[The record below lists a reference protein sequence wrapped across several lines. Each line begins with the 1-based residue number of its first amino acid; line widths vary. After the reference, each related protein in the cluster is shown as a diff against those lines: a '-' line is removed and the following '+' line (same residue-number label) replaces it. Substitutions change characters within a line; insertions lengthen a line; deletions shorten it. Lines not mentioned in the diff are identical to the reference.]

1 MQRYTLNA
9 RYGQPCFWGE
19 ECFLKTILQQARSAL
34 TRSKDTAA
42 EKEASSPD
50 SAKQQSAVAA
60 ATSSAGSAQQATARL
75 NALLGATDSAA
86 LQAQTPEQTQAT
98 PVELSPQTTAEFA
111 ASSKLSESAAQN
123 VRATADNT
131 EQATVSVCADATIP
145 EGKTA
150 TESAAEPQEITAAVA
165 AADTAPDTSET
176 VTTTTSPQFY
186 PVVVSTPAELA
197 AAHKAGAKKILVKG
211 ELASKLETAFGGL
224 RSLSSASLN
233 ALALVLSGAAL
244 LAPFTGGVSLGAAGT
259 VMGTLGAA
267 LTATAIAA
275 ISAIG
280 LSLVVAVFKGYDE
293 IKLAGGGVELRLK
306 KHVPKAEKQAAETD
320 SATAATVADA
330 EVKAAAKADVKAE
343 DKAHEPKTSAAAKP

>member
-1 MQRYTLNA
+1 MVTT
-9 RYGQPCFWGE
+9 P
-19 ECFLKTILQQARSAL
+19 
-34 TRSKDTAA
+34 
-42 EKEASSPD
+42 
-50 SAKQQSAVAA
+50 
-60 ATSSAGSAQQATARL
+60 SAGSAQQATARL

-123 VRATADNT
+123 VRATADKT

-150 TESAAEPQEITAAVA
+150 TESAAEPQEITAAVAA

-306 KHVPKAEKQAAETD
+306 KHVPKAEKQATETD

-330 EVKAAAKADVKAE
+330 EVKADAEADVKAK
-343 DKAHEPKTSAAAKP
+343 DKAH

>member
-1 MQRYTLNA
+1 M
-9 RYGQPCFWGE
+9 
-19 ECFLKTILQQARSAL
+19 QQARSAL
-34 TRSKDTAA
+34 TRSNDTAQDKETLSQNSVKHQTTA
-42 EKEASSPD
+42 E
-50 SAKQQSAVAA
+50 AVRLS
-60 ATSSAGSAQQATARL
+60 TGSAQQANARL
-75 NALLGATDSAA
+75 NALLGAADSDTQ
-86 LQAQTPEQTQAT
+86 QAQRPELVQIAEQRQTEQVA
-98 PVELSPQTTAEFA
+98 LSPQTTAGA
-111 ASSKLSESAAQN
+111 APSEH
-123 VRATADNT
+123 T
-131 EQATVSVCADATIP
+131 ESIDSTENSVCALSSSAEKSATLKATVVNDA
-145 EGKTA
+145 A
-150 TESAAEPQEITAAVA
+150 SANA
-165 AADTAPDTSET
+165 TSET
-176 VTTTTSPQFY
+176 AINATQQFY

-211 ELASKLETAFGGL
+211 ELASKLDKAFGGL

-306 KHVPKAEKQAAETD
+306 KHVPKSEQQQGTKTEAFAAD
-320 SATAATVADA
+320 SVADA
-330 EVKAAAKADVKAE
+330 QAKAKDKK
-343 DKAHEPKTSAAAKP
+343 DKAHGPKTSAAQSRKT

>member
-1 MQRYTLNA
+1 MRRYTLPA

-42 EKEASSPD
+42 EKEAPSPD
-50 SAKQQSAVAA
+50 SAKYQSAAAA
-60 ATSSAGSAQQATARL
+60 ATPSAGSAQQATARL
-75 NALLGATDSAA
+75 NALLGAADRAA
-86 LQAQTPEQTQAT
+86 LQAQTPEQT
-98 PVELSPQTTAEFA
+98 ELVGLPPQTTVEVV
-111 ASSKLSESAAQN
+111 ASSEL
-123 VRATADNT
+123 
-131 EQATVSVCADATIP
+131 I
-145 EGKTA
+145 EGKTV
-150 TESAAEPQEITAAVA
+150 TESVTADSQELLA
-165 AADTAPDTSET
+165 AAAAALAATTATDTSET
-176 VTTTTSPQFY
+176 VTTTTTTTTATNTIQQFY

-306 KHVPKAEKQAAETD
+306 KHVPKAEKQATEME
-320 SATAATVADA
+320 AAAPVTVADT
-330 EVKAAAKADVKAE
+330 EVKTDAAAKAE
-343 DKAHEPKTSAAAKP
+343 DKAHELKPSEAKP

>member
-1 MQRYTLNA
+1 LRRYTLPA

-42 EKEASSPD
+42 EKEAPSPD
-50 SAKQQSAVAA
+50 SAKYQSAAAA
-60 ATSSAGSAQQATARL
+60 ATPSAGSAQQATARL
-75 NALLGATDSAA
+75 NALLGAADRAV
-86 LQAQTPEQTQAT
+86 LQAQTPEQT
-98 PVELSPQTTAEFA
+98 ELVGLPPQTTVEVV
-111 ASSKLSESAAQN
+111 ASSEL
-123 VRATADNT
+123 
-131 EQATVSVCADATIP
+131 I
-145 EGKTA
+145 EGKTV
-150 TESAAEPQEITAAVA
+150 TESVTADSQELLA
-165 AADTAPDTSET
+165 AAALAATTATDTSET
-176 VTTTTSPQFY
+176 VTTTTTTTATTTTTTATNTIQQFY

-306 KHVPKAEKQAAETD
+306 KHVPKAEKQATETE
-320 SATAATVADA
+320 AAAPVTVADT
-330 EVKAAAKADVKAE
+330 EVKTDAAAKAE
-343 DKAHEPKTSAAAKP
+343 DKAHELKPSEAKP

>member
-1 MQRYTLNA
+1 MRRYTLPA

-42 EKEASSPD
+42 EKEAPSPD
-50 SAKQQSAVAA
+50 SAKYQSAAAA
-60 ATSSAGSAQQATARL
+60 ATPSAGSAQQATARL
-75 NALLGATDSAA
+75 NALLGAADRDA
-86 LQAQTPEQTQAT
+86 LQAQTPEQT
-98 PVELSPQTTAEFA
+98 ELVGLPPQTTVEVV
-111 ASSKLSESAAQN
+111 ASSEL
-123 VRATADNT
+123 
-131 EQATVSVCADATIP
+131 I
-145 EGKTA
+145 EGKTV
-150 TESAAEPQEITAAVA
+150 TESVTADSQELLA
-165 AADTAPDTSET
+165 AAAAAALAATTATDTSET
-176 VTTTTSPQFY
+176 VTTTTTTTTATTTTTTATNTIQQFY

-306 KHVPKAEKQAAETD
+306 KHVPKAEKQATETE
-320 SATAATVADA
+320 AAAPVTVADT
-330 EVKAAAKADVKAE
+330 EVKTDAAAKAE
-343 DKAHEPKTSAAAKP
+343 DKAHELKPSEAKL

>member
-1 MQRYTLNA
+1 MRRYTLPA

-42 EKEASSPD
+42 EKEAPSPD
-50 SAKQQSAVAA
+50 SAKYQSAAAA
-60 ATSSAGSAQQATARL
+60 ATPSAGSAQQATARL
-75 NALLGATDSAA
+75 NALLGAADRAA
-86 LQAQTPEQTQAT
+86 LQAQTPEQT
-98 PVELSPQTTAEFA
+98 ELVGLPPQTTVEVV
-111 ASSKLSESAAQN
+111 ASSEL
-123 VRATADNT
+123 
-131 EQATVSVCADATIP
+131 I
-145 EGKTA
+145 EGKTV
-150 TESAAEPQEITAAVA
+150 TESVTADSQELLA
-165 AADTAPDTSET
+165 AAAALAATTATDTSET
-176 VTTTTSPQFY
+176 VTTTTTTTATNTIQQFY

-306 KHVPKAEKQAAETD
+306 KHVPKAEKQATETE
-320 SATAATVADA
+320 AAAPVTVADT
-330 EVKAAAKADVKAE
+330 EVKTDAAAKAE
-343 DKAHEPKTSAAAKP
+343 DKAHELKPSEAKP

>member
-1 MQRYTLNA
+1 MRRYTLPA

-42 EKEASSPD
+42 EKEAPSPD
-50 SAKQQSAVAA
+50 SAKYQSAAAA
-60 ATSSAGSAQQATARL
+60 ATPSAGSAQQATARL
-75 NALLGATDSAA
+75 NALLGAADRAA
-86 LQAQTPEQTQAT
+86 LQAQTPEQT
-98 PVELSPQTTAEFA
+98 ELVGLPPQTTVEVV
-111 ASSKLSESAAQN
+111 ASSEL
-123 VRATADNT
+123 
-131 EQATVSVCADATIP
+131 I
-145 EGKTA
+145 EGKTV
-150 TESAAEPQEITAAVA
+150 TESVTADSQELLA
-165 AADTAPDTSET
+165 AAALAATTATDTSET
-176 VTTTTSPQFY
+176 VTTTTTTTATTTTTTTATNTIQQFY

-306 KHVPKAEKQAAETD
+306 KHVPKAEKQATETE
-320 SATAATVADA
+320 AAAPVTVADT
-330 EVKAAAKADVKAE
+330 EVKTDAAAKAE
-343 DKAHEPKTSAAAKP
+343 DKAHELKPSEAKP

>member
-50 SAKQQSAVAA
+50 SAKQQSAAVA
-60 ATSSAGSAQQATARL
+60 TTPSAGSAQQATARL

-86 LQAQTPEQTQAT
+86 LQAQTPELTQAT
-98 PVELSPQTTAEFA
+98 PVELPPQPMVEDA

-123 VRATADNT
+123 VRATADKT

-150 TESAAEPQEITAAVA
+150 TESAAEPQEITAAV

-306 KHVPKAEKQAAETD
+306 KHVPKAEKQATETD
-320 SATAATVADA
+320 SATAATAVTAPASATAA
-330 EVKAAAKADVKAE
+330 EADVKAD
-343 DKAHEPKTSAAAKP
+343 DKTHEPKPSAAKP

>member
-1 MQRYTLNA
+1 MRRYTLPA

-42 EKEASSPD
+42 EKEAPSPD
-50 SAKQQSAVAA
+50 SAKYQSAAAA
-60 ATSSAGSAQQATARL
+60 ATPSAGSAQQATARL
-75 NALLGATDSAA
+75 NALLGAADRAA
-86 LQAQTPEQTQAT
+86 LQAQTPEQT
-98 PVELSPQTTAEFA
+98 ELVGLPPQTTVEVV
-111 ASSKLSESAAQN
+111 ASSEL
-123 VRATADNT
+123 
-131 EQATVSVCADATIP
+131 I
-145 EGKTA
+145 EGKTV
-150 TESAAEPQEITAAVA
+150 TESVTADSQELLA
-165 AADTAPDTSET
+165 AAALAATTATDTSET
-176 VTTTTSPQFY
+176 VTTTTTTATTTTTTATNTIQQFY

-280 LSLVVAVFKGYDE
+280 LSLVIAVFKGYDE

-306 KHVPKAEKQAAETD
+306 KHVPKAEKQATETE
-320 SATAATVADA
+320 AAAPVTVADT
-330 EVKAAAKADVKAE
+330 EVKTDAAAKAE
-343 DKAHEPKTSAAAKP
+343 DKAHELKPSEAKP

>member
-1 MQRYTLNA
+1 M
-9 RYGQPCFWGE
+9 
-19 ECFLKTILQQARSAL
+19 QQARSAL
-34 TRSKDTAA
+34 TRSNDTAQDKETLSQNSVKHQTTA
-42 EKEASSPD
+42 E
-50 SAKQQSAVAA
+50 AVRLS
-60 ATSSAGSAQQATARL
+60 TGSAQQANARL
-75 NALLGATDSAA
+75 NALLGAADSDTQ
-86 LQAQTPEQTQAT
+86 QAQRPELVQIAEQWQTEQVA
-98 PVELSPQTTAEFA
+98 LSPQTTAGA
-111 ASSKLSESAAQN
+111 APSEHTESIDSAGS
-123 VRATADNT
+123 T
-131 EQATVSVCADATIP
+131 ENSVCALSVSAEKSATLKATVVNDA
-145 EGKTA
+145 A
-150 TESAAEPQEITAAVA
+150 SANA
-165 AADTAPDTSET
+165 TSET
-176 VTTTTSPQFY
+176 AINATQQFY

-211 ELASKLETAFGGL
+211 ELASKLDKAFGGL

-306 KHVPKAEKQAAETD
+306 KHVPKSEQQQQQGTETEVFAAGSVAEAQ
-320 SATAATVADA
+320 
-330 EVKAAAKADVKAE
+330 AKAKDKKDK
-343 DKAHEPKTSAAAKP
+343 DKAHGPKTSAAQSRKT

>member
-1 MQRYTLNA
+1 MRRYTLPA

-42 EKEASSPD
+42 EKEAPSPD
-50 SAKQQSAVAA
+50 SAKYQSAAAA
-60 ATSSAGSAQQATARL
+60 ATPSAGSAQQATARL
-75 NALLGATDSAA
+75 NALLGAADRAA
-86 LQAQTPEQTQAT
+86 LQAQTPEQT
-98 PVELSPQTTAEFA
+98 ELVGLPPQTTVEVV
-111 ASSKLSESAAQN
+111 ASSEL
-123 VRATADNT
+123 
-131 EQATVSVCADATIP
+131 I
-145 EGKTA
+145 EGKTV
-150 TESAAEPQEITAAVA
+150 TESVTADSQELLA
-165 AADTAPDTSET
+165 AAALAATTATDTSET
-176 VTTTTSPQFY
+176 VTTTTTTATTTTTTATNTIQQFY

-306 KHVPKAEKQAAETD
+306 KHVPKAEKQATETE
-320 SATAATVADA
+320 AAAPVTVADT
-330 EVKAAAKADVKAE
+330 EVKTDAAAKAE
-343 DKAHEPKTSAAAKP
+343 DKAHELKPSEAKP

>member
-1 MQRYTLNA
+1 MRRYTLPA

-42 EKEASSPD
+42 EKEAPSPD
-50 SAKQQSAVAA
+50 SAKYQSAAAA
-60 ATSSAGSAQQATARL
+60 ATPSAGSAQQATAHL
-75 NALLGATDSAA
+75 NALLGAADRAA
-86 LQAQTPEQTQAT
+86 LQAQTPEQT
-98 PVELSPQTTAEFA
+98 ELVGLPPQTTVEVV
-111 ASSKLSESAAQN
+111 ASSEL
-123 VRATADNT
+123 
-131 EQATVSVCADATIP
+131 I
-145 EGKTA
+145 EGKTV
-150 TESAAEPQEITAAVA
+150 TESVTADSQELLA
-165 AADTAPDTSET
+165 AAALAATTATDTSET
-176 VTTTTSPQFY
+176 VTTTTTTTTTATNTIQQFY

-306 KHVPKAEKQAAETD
+306 KHVPKAEKQATETE
-320 SATAATVADA
+320 AAAPVTVADT
-330 EVKAAAKADVKAE
+330 EVKTDAAAKAE
-343 DKAHEPKTSAAAKP
+343 NKAHELKPSEAKP